1 MKTYTWLL
9 TLCFIVAIGC
19 SGQKSA
25 AKTDH
30 HDEKMEEKKA
40 KEESLK
46 QMEEEKKAKQK
57 EEQMLKEEVEKKKNL
72 SDKDRQEMKNVK
84 ERLKKMGLAA
94 MYVPMKRDNEFFV
107 YQDNTLMRIK
117 GDVVSQ
123 GILNALNDILK
134 KEKDRDNE
142 AAHLME
148 VCSGGFETCF
158 ENHFYVYYME
168 KKEVNKVWTC
178 ESKWYEVDAECK

>member
-1 MKTYTWLL
+1 MKTYTWL
-9 TLCFIVAIGC
+9 IVIGLIALMGC
-19 SGQKSA
+19 GGQKSSV
-25 AKTDH
+25 KTDKQNEQH
-30 HDEKMEEKKA
+30 EEKKA

-46 QMEEEKKAKQK
+46 QLEEEKKAKEK
-57 EEQMLKEEVEKKKNL
+57 EEQMLKEEVEKKKVL
-72 SDKDRQEMKNVK
+72 SEKDLQEMKNVK

-94 MYVPMKRDNEFFV
+94 VYVPMKRDNEFLV

-117 GDVVSQ
+117 GDVTSQ

-148 VCSGGFETCF
+148 VCAGGFETCF

-168 KKEVNKVWTC
+168 KKQVNGVWTC
-178 ESKWYEVDAECK
+178 DGIWYEVDAECK